1 MERSERENGW
11 EGEEGLESG
20 EWMREEEERRLQ
32 GVEAGEW
39 RPVAWILREGGEGG
53 GGEQERR
60 ERGERKLIVS

>member
-1 MERSERENGW
+1 
-11 EGEEGLESG
+11 
-20 EWMREEEERRLQ
+20 MREEEERRLQ